1 MIQQMIDKV
10 REISEGNMREI
21 LAYRSD
27 LRDVRARFKSMF
39 AEDRATGQDVR
50 AELAAITQ
58 TDQNQD
64 RFFVGDAD
72 DYFHPDG
79 SPNQVLLLKRLDEIE
94 CVIQRRL
101 QRLEARQSGE
111 WVNELER
118 KLFEVMRAIDLIT
131 AQYAQGSQ
139 AETLIETTSKKLS
152 DVEKQMADHLAE
164 LGQVRSE
171 EQLEALKEKLFGPES
186 QQLTLYVG
194 KKFRHTLFDVPCRA
208 IRELRQPVNPSL
220 DLKDATTIAC
230 KGGLLLLRGGSPVKV
245 SMVKHPMDEARMTI
259 TEL

>member
-1 MIQQMIDKV
+1 MVVANPLAGHEELMDDLEDRVFVHQDEKMERHFNESKDLTQQLIEKV
-10 REISEGNMREI
+10 RAIAEGNMREI

-39 AEDRATGQDVR
+39 ADNGTTGQDIK

-72 DYFHPDG
+72 EFFHKDG
-79 SPNQVLLLKRLDEIE
+79 SPNQILLLKRLDEIE

-118 KLFEVMRAIDLIT
+118 KLFEVLSAIDLIT

-139 AETLIETTSKKLS
+139 AETLIETTSKQVADL
-152 DVEKQMADHLAE
+152 EKQMADHLTE
-164 LGQVRSE
+164 LRQVKGE

-194 KKFRHTLFDVPCRA
+194 KKFRHTLFDVPRF
-208 IRELRQPVNPSL
+208 
-220 DLKDATTIAC
+220 T
-230 KGGLLLLRGGSPVKV
+230 GG
-245 SMVKHPMDEARMTI
+245 
-259 TEL
+259 